1 MGGVYLSKL
10 IFVLAGGSENLLRML
25 EEEKRT
31 VVSQRGPKAGSKLHP
46 TINHLYAKPACL
58 QSLKMLYRAH
68 IRE

>member
-10 IFVLAGGSENLLRML
+10 IFMLAGGSENCLGCL
-25 EEEKRT
+25 KRKS
-31 VVSQRGPKAGSKLHP
+31 VVSQREPKAGSKLHL
-46 TINHLYAKPACL
+46 TINHLYTKPACL